1 MIPAPIPADDQRR
14 LDALYSLNILD
25 TAAEER
31 FDRLT
36 RLARRLFDVPIALVS
51 LVDAKRQW
59 FKSSFGLAVRETPR
73 EQSFCGHAILR
84 DDLLIVPDALQ
95 DQRFHDNPLVT
106 GAPGVRFYA
115 GCPLAVRG
123 GAKVGTLCLIDTA
136 PREFDQ
142 DDQALLHDLGRL
154 AEQEL
159 ESAQLASMDDLT
171 MLSNRRGFS
180 TLAQH
185 ALAVCQRQ
193 GVPVTLLF
201 FDMDGFKAINDRFGH
216 AEGDLALTA
225 FAEQLRRAFR
235 QSDLIGRL
243 GGDEFVVL
251 LVDACADQCDAMLD
265 RLRQGVDAHNAQ
277 SQRGYRLDFSAGAV
291 AFDPA
296 RHAGIADLLAQADQ
310 AMYANKQARKAG
322 TPPAGGQ

>member
-51 LVDAKRQW
+51 LVDARRQW

-95 DQRFHDNPLVT
+95 EQRFHDNPLVT

-180 TLAQH
+180 ALAQH

-201 FDMDGFKAINDRFGH
+201 FDGFKAINDRFGH

-225 FAEQLRRAFR
+225 FADQLRRAFR

-251 LVDACADQCDAMLD
+251 LVDASAEQCDAMLD

-291 AFDPA
+291 AFDSA

-322 TPPAGGQ
+322 TPPAGRQ